1 MDTHLP
7 GLHHLPSPSSQD
19 TIFALSTSPGKAG
32 VAVVRI
38 SGPLATEALRRATAQ
53 LNSGAPGRVPPPRRA
68 TGRRIIHPKTQ
79 EVLDRAIVIYFPGKF
94 RRLLYAPGY
103 IRVEC
108 EDIVELHIHGG
119 PAVIRSV
126 LSALSTLPGFRL
138 AERGEFSHRA
148 FDNDKLDL
156 TSLEGLADLLN
167 AETEAQR
174 RQALR
179 QADGGLYRLY
189 EQWREALVRSLA
201 HLEAVIDFGE
211 DENIED
217 GVYDEVYQSIQQL
230 ADSIRAHMHDN
241 RRGEI
246 LRSGVRAVILGPPN
260 AGKTQRQVAIVS
272 PTAGTTRDVLET
284 TLDLGGY
291 PVVLADTAG
300 LRDSHDEIEQE
311 GINRALQ
318 SLQHADLRIVLIDIN
333 TITADLTQPRANATT
348 CWDALI
354 ANPLVRTAL
363 AWPTPEESAPVP
375 TTTPSPTLSVP
386 STFIVLNKA
395 DLIDPSSL
403 ASLQARLET
412 TPPPVP
418 SPHRL
423 NFQVISCT
431 TGQGLDALTA
441 SLVKFLRDHYD
452 TSTASH
458 PYITQARHRQALDA
472 CLVSLSNFLQLRE
485 QDIVLGAEELR
496 HGALAIGKITGRAGI
511 EQVLDAIFQQ
521 FCIGK

>member
-1 MDTHLP
+1 MRSS
-7 GLHHLPSPSSQD
+7 GLRPLPSSLNND

-32 VAVVRI
+32 VAVIRI

-68 TGRRIIHPKTQ
+68 TGRRIIHPETH
-79 EVLDRAIVIYFPGKF
+79 EVLDRAIVIYFPGK
-94 RRLLYAPGY
+94 LLHWAGY
-103 IRVEC
+103 TG
-108 EDIVELHIHGG
+108 EDIVEFHIHGG

-126 LSALSTLPGFRL
+126 IAALAAIPGFRL

-174 RQALR
+174 KQALR

-217 GVYDEVYQSIQQL
+217 GVYDQVYQSIQQL
-230 ADSIRAHMHDN
+230 ASGIRAHMHDN

-291 PVVLADTAG
+291 PVVLTDTAG

-311 GINRALQ
+311 GISRALQ
-318 SLQHADLRIVLIDIN
+318 SLRHADLRIVLIDIN
-333 TITADLTQPRANATT
+333 TITTDRTQPNANAAS
-348 CWDALI
+348 CWHTLI

-363 AWPTPEESAPVP
+363 AWPMPGEPAPTSP
-375 TTTPSPTLSVP
+375 TTPSP

-395 DLIDPSSL
+395 DLIDLPTL
-403 ASLQARLET
+403 ASVQAQFET
-412 TPPPVP
+412 TLQLAP
-418 SPHRL
+418 SPHQL
-423 NFQVISCT
+423 TVQVISCT

-441 SLVKFLRDHYD
+441 SLVHYLRDHYD
-452 TSTASH
+452 TSPASH
-458 PYITQARHRQALDA
+458 PFITQARHRQALDA
-472 CLVSLSNFLQLRE
+472 CLVSLSNFLRLPE

-496 HGALAIGKITGRAGI
+496 HAALAVGKITGRAGT
-511 EQVLDAIFQQ
+511 EQILDAIFQQ